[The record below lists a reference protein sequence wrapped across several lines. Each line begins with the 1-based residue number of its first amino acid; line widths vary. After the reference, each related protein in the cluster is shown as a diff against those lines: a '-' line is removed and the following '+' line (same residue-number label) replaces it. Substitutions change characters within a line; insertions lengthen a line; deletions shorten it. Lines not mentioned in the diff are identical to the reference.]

1 MSEPAKVAG
10 ERLPREGERI
20 AKRLARA
27 GLCSRRDAERWIEAG
42 RVKVDGKVL
51 ETPACV
57 VNDQSVIEVDGKLL
71 GAAERARMFR
81 YHKPPSEMV
90 TARDPEGRRTIFDS
104 LPKSLPRV
112 VTIGRL
118 DFMSEGLMLLTNDG
132 GLARQLE
139 LPANGWTRRYRAR
152 VHGAVDEARLAAL
165 KDGITIEGVRYGAIQ
180 ASLDRQQRSNA
191 WLDIALAEGKNR
203 EVRRVLAHL
212 DLPVVRL
219 IRVAFGP
226 FHLGELARGQLDEV
240 PPDALDSLLG
250 VPKPARKKGWAKAKP
265 RAHARDDRHKKRRH

>member
-1 MSEPAKVAG
+1 MSEPAK
-10 ERLPREGERI
+10 EGERI
-20 AKRLARA
+20 AKRLARV

-42 RVKVDGKVL
+42 RVKVDGEVL
-51 ETPACV
+51 TSPALNV
-57 VNDQSVIEVDGKLL
+57 TDQSVIEVDGKALPQ
-71 GAAERARMFR
+71 ADRARLWR

-104 LPKSLPRV
+104 LPKGMPRV
-112 VTIGRL
+112 VTVGRL
-118 DFMSEGLMLLTNDG
+118 DFMSEGLLLLTNDG
-132 GLARQLE
+132 GLARRLE

-165 KDGITIEGVRYGAIQ
+165 ANGVTIEGVRYGAIE
-180 ASLDRQQRSNA
+180 ASMDRQQRSNA
-191 WLDIALAEGKNR
+191 WLDIALGEGKNR

-226 FHLGELARGQLDEV
+226 FHLGELERGHVEEIPAQ
-240 PPDALDSLLG
+240 AMDSLLG
-250 VPKPARKKGWAKAKP
+250 VKRPPRKQGWAKPKP
-265 RAHARDDRHKKRRH
+265 RNPGGRR